1 MTDPRLSRQRFP
13 LRCRVEESSHVGEAR
28 RQVAAFCRALEFDET
43 RAGQAA
49 LVVTEL
55 ASNIIKH
62 AAGAGG
68 EMVFRAIEIDG
79 TKGVDILALDR
90 GPGIMNVGASLQD
103 GYSTAGSAGAGL
115 GAIRRLSS
123 AFDLYSSL
131 GQGCAVFSRLW
142 QDAAPLPPAASPL
155 ALNVAAVCLP
165 VAGEEACG
173 DAWAMRAGRQSGES
187 TSFMIAD
194 GLGHGPDAA
203 LAADMAVSIF
213 ASHARCPPAE
223 ILRLIHEGLRG
234 GRGAAVAVAEV
245 SAGPAPCVVRYAAVG
260 NISGLLI
267 AGESSHQMTSF
278 NGTAGLE
285 ARKIEEFS
293 YPWPDNGLLVLHSD
307 GVATHWSLKSY
318 AGLAQKHPALIA
330 GVLYRDHQ
338 RMRDDST
345 VVVARQASAAAGAMQ
360 RRAHSAQ
367 P

>member
-1 MTDPRLSRQRFP
+1 MTDTKLSRQRFP
-13 LRCRVEESSHVGEAR
+13 RRCRVEESSHVGEAR

-49 LVVTEL
+49 LIVTEL

-79 TKGVDILALDR
+79 ATGVDILALDR

-103 GYSTAGSAGAGL
+103 GYSTAGSAGTGL

-123 AFDLYSSL
+123 AFDLFSSL
-131 GQGCAVFSRLW
+131 GKGCAVFTRLW
-142 QDAAPLPPAASPL
+142 QDALPASLPFSSR

-165 VAGEEACG
+165 VEGEVACG
-173 DAWAMRAGRQSGES
+173 DAWAMRAGRQLDES
-187 TSFMIAD
+187 TSFMLAD

-203 LAADMAVSIF
+203 LAADLAVSIF

-234 GRGAAVAVAEV
+234 SRGAAVAVAEV
-245 SAGPAPCVVRYAAVG
+245 SAGPAPCVVRYAGVG

-267 AGESSHQMTSF
+267 SGETTHNMTSF

-285 ARKIEEFS
+285 ARKIVEISYAWPEE
-293 YPWPDNGLLVLHSD
+293 GMLVLHSD

-318 AGLAQKHPALIA
+318 PGLAQKHPALIA

-338 RMRDDST
+338 RVRDDST
-345 VVVARQASAAAGAMQ
+345 VVVARQASADAGAMQ
-360 RRAHSAQ
+360 NRAYNAHS
-367 P
+367 